1 MRTNIEHIG
10 IQYSHEVWDMSY
22 MRCLYLDMNAFFAS
36 VEQQVNPRLRGR
48 PVAITA
54 LHTGPHN
61 NWAGAVVA
69 ASYEAK
75 AQGVKTIMRVSEARQ
90 ICPDIVFL
98 QARHKLYARA
108 NQAIARAVNRIAEV
122 ERVRSIDEFQIGLGG
137 LTGELPAAM
146 DLAHNIKRAIRDD
159 VGTMMRCSIGIGPNQ
174 LLAKIAGKLE
184 KPDGLQWL
192 APENMPEAIA
202 HLKLD
207 DLPGIS
213 KRMQD
218 RLTKAHVWGVHEL
231 YALDPRHARKIW
243 RSVEGERF
251 VRALQGEDIPLNETS
266 RGGYGQSKV
275 LAPEYRSA
283 PKAHLVGRWLTEKAV
298 ARMRRDGYCA
308 GRISIYASLWKQPGH
323 NWQQT
328 LTPSQDT
335 RKFLTIYDAL
345 TDRFAKSRDYSTS
358 IGINLTKLIP
368 LTDRSA
374 ELFLPL
380 EAGAA
385 NTAEQLS
392 ATIDQLNRRYGKVVI
407 KHGIQQE
414 HLGFFD
420 RG

>member
-1 MRTNIEHIG
+1 MTP
-10 IQYSHEVWDMSY
+10 

-54 LHTGPHN
+54 LQTGPHN

-75 AQGVKTIMRVSEARQ
+75 SQGVKTIMRVTEARQ

-108 NQAIARAVNRIAEV
+108 NQAIARAIDRIAEV
-122 ERVRSIDEFQIGLGG
+122 ERVRSIDELQIGLGG
-137 LTGELPAAM
+137 PTAKLPAAM
-146 DLAHNIKRAIRDD
+146 DLARDIKRVIRED
-159 VGTMMRCSIGIGPNQ
+159 VGSVMRCSIGIGPNQ

-192 APENMPEAIA
+192 APENMPQAIA
-202 HLKLD
+202 HLKPD

-213 KRMQD
+213 RRMQE
-218 RLTKAHVWGVHEL
+218 RLAKAHVWGIQEL

-251 VRALQGEDIPLNETS
+251 VRALQGENIPLIETS

-275 LAPEYRSA
+275 LAPEYRPA
-283 PKAHLVGRWLTEKAV
+283 PQAHRVGRWLTERAV

-308 GRISIYASLWKQPGH
+308 GRISIHASLWKRQGH
-323 NWQQT
+323 HWQQT
-328 LTPSQDT
+328 LTPTQDT
-335 RKFLTIYDAL
+335 RAFLAIYDNL
-345 TDRFAKSRDYSTS
+345 TARFAAGRDYTTS
-358 IGINLTKLIP
+358 ISVNLTNLVLLK
-368 LTDRSA
+368 DRSG

-380 EAGAA
+380 EPGKA
-385 NTAEQLS
+385 NRSEQLS
-392 ATIDQLNRRYGKVVI
+392 TTIDHINRRYGKTII